1 MVVLHVTFTCCFDV
15 ACFLTCCFNVLQ
27 TTCVRCFI
35 THYILSFMCS
45 LYKLYFGSIEVRVLR
60 LNLFLCS
67 AAILSSLQWCIV
79 ECVEGKD
86 VTSVNVKVTLKGFKA
101 IDDLLE
107 EERVSMLLMH
117 VAIIPQ
123 CATAE
128 LLATY
133 S

>member
-1 MVVLHVTFTCCFDV
+1 
-15 ACFLTCCFNVLQ
+15 
-27 TTCVRCFI
+27 
-35 THYILSFMCS
+35 MCS

-67 AAILSSLQWCIV
+67 AAISSSLQWCIV

-101 IDDLLE
+101 IEDLL
-107 EERVSMLLMH
+107 EERVSMLLMC
-117 VAIIPQ
+117 VAIMPQ

-133 S
+133 SCFVSF

>member
-1 MVVLHVTFTCCFDV
+1 
-15 ACFLTCCFNVLQ
+15 
-27 TTCVRCFI
+27 
-35 THYILSFMCS
+35 MCS
-45 LYKLYFGSIEVRVLR
+45 LYKLYFRSTEVRVLR

-86 VTSVNVKVTLKGFKA
+86 ITSVTVKVTFFKA
-101 IDDLLE
+101 IEDLLE

-117 VAIIPQ
+117 VAIMPQ

-133 S
+133 SCFVSF